1 MPVMTY
7 REALRSAMTEEMERD
22 ESVVLIGEDIGVYGG
37 THLITDGLIDRF
49 GPKRVI
55 DTPISEL
62 GFTGAAIGMA
72 MLGMRPI
79 VEMMT
84 WNFSFQ
90 AVDQIIQNAAKVR
103 YFSGGQVSVPL
114 VIRGPNGGGVQ
125 LSAQHT
131 HSLEGFYGHFP
142 GLKVV
147 SPVTPHDVKGMMLT
161 AIRDPNPVIFLEAGA
176 LYGTKGDVPEEEY
189 AVPFGEARIA
199 REGTDVTLI
208 GYGRQVNMLLRVA
221 DTLAEDDVA
230 AEVIDLRS
238 IRPFDERTIVESVRK
253 TNRAVVVQEQWRWFS
268 VASEVAAVI
277 QEQAFDDLDAPVE
290 RVSGAEV
297 PAPYARNLELAAFP
311 SEQQV
316 VNAARRALYRENGVA
331 SREAVGVRR
340 SDAEAAAD

>member
-7 REALRSAMTEEMERD
+7 REALRSAMADEMERD
-22 ESVVLIGEDIGVYGG
+22 DAVVVIGEDIGVYGG
-37 THLITDGLIDRF
+37 THLVTDTLLDRF

-55 DTPISEL
+55 DTPISEG

-72 MLGMRPI
+72 MMGMRPI

-90 AVDQIIQNAAKVR
+90 AVDQILQNAAKLR
-103 YFSGGQVSVPL
+103 YFSGGQAGVPM

-147 SPVTPHDVKGMMLT
+147 SPVTPHDAKGMMLT
-161 AIRDPNPVIFLEAGA
+161 AIRDPDPVIFLEAGA
-176 LYGTKGDVPEEEY
+176 LYGTKGEVPEGEVL
-189 AVPFGEARIA
+189 VPFGKARIA
-199 REGTDVTLI
+199 REGTDVTLV

-221 DTLAEDDVA
+221 DRLAEEDDPIS

-238 IRPFDERTIVESVRK
+238 IRPFDTETLVASVRK
-253 TNRAVVVQEQWRWFS
+253 THRAVVVQEQWRWYS
-268 VASEVAAVI
+268 VASEVAAII

-297 PAPYARNLELAAFP
+297 PAPYARNLEIAAFP
-311 SEQQV
+311 SEQDV
-316 VNAARRALYRENGVA
+316 IDAVRRAMYR
-331 SREAVGVRR
+331 
-340 SDAEAAAD
+340 

>member
-1 MPVMTY
+1 MPVTTY
-7 REALRSAMTEEMERD
+7 REALRAAMAEEMERD

-37 THLITDGLIDRF
+37 THLITDGLLDRF

-55 DTPISEL
+55 DTPIAEG

-72 MLGMRPI
+72 MNGMKPI

-90 AVDQIIQNAAKVR
+90 AADQIIQNAAKLH
-103 YFSGGQVSVPL
+103 YFSGGQVNVPM

-147 SPVTPHDVKGMMLT
+147 SPATPHDAKGMMLT
-161 AIRDPNPVIFLEAGA
+161 AIRDPNPIIFLEAGA
-176 LYGTKGDVPEEEY
+176 LYGTKGEVPEGEY
-189 AVPFGEARIA
+189 TVDFGKARVA
-199 REGTDVTLI
+199 REGTDITLI
-208 GYGRQVNMLLRVA
+208 AYGRQVNLL
-221 DTLAEDDVA
+221 LKIAERLENEEKVR

-238 IRPFDERTIVESVRK
+238 IRPFDEATIVASVRK

-268 VASEVAAVI
+268 VASEVAALI

-290 RVSGAEV
+290 RVSGAEA
-297 PAPYARNLELAAFP
+297 PAPYARNLEQAAFP
-311 SEQQV
+311 SEDDIIK
-316 VNAARRALYRENGVA
+316 A
-331 SREAVGVRR
+331 VRR
-340 SDAEAAAD
+340 SLYRGA

>member
-1 MPVMTY
+1 MPVKTY
-7 REALRSAMTEEMERD
+7 RDALRAAMAEEMERD
-22 ESVVLIGEDIGVYGG
+22 ESVVLLGEDIGVYGG
-37 THLITDGLIDRF
+37 THLITNGLIDQF
-49 GPKRVI
+49 GPRRVI
-55 DTPISEL
+55 DTPIAEN

-72 MLGMRPI
+72 MAGMKPI

-90 AVDQIIQNAAKVR
+90 AADQIIQNAAKLR

-147 SPVTPHDVKGMMLT
+147 SPATPADVKGMMLT

-176 LYGTKGDVPEEEY
+176 LYGTKGEVPDGEFT
-189 AVPFGEARIA
+189 VPFGEARVA

-208 GYGRQVNMLLRVA
+208 SYGRQVNLLLKVA
-221 DTLAEDDVA
+221 ERLQNDDGVST
-230 AEVIDLRS
+230 EVIDLRS
-238 IRPFDERTIVESVRK
+238 IRPFDAQTIVDSVRK
-253 TNRAVVVQEQWRWFS
+253 THRAVVVQEQWRWYS

-277 QEQAFDDLDAPVE
+277 QEEAFDDLDAPVE

-311 SEQQV
+311 SEQQIV
-316 VNAARRALYRENGVA
+316 DAVHRVTYRQAAG
-331 SREAVGVRR
+331 SRQQAAVAVG
-340 SDAEAAAD
+340 SA

>member
-7 REALRSAMTEEMERD
+7 REALRSAMADEMERD
-22 ESVVLIGEDIGVYGG
+22 DSVVVLGEDIGVYGG
-37 THLITDGLIDRF
+37 THLVTDTLLDRF

-55 DTPISEL
+55 DTPIAEG

-72 MLGMRPI
+72 MMGMRPI

-90 AVDQIIQNAAKVR
+90 AVDQILQNAAKVR
-103 YFSGGQVSVPL
+103 YFSAGQASVPM

-147 SPVTPHDVKGMMLT
+147 SPVTPHDAKGMMLT
-161 AIRDPNPVIFLEAGA
+161 AIREPDPVIFLEAGA
-176 LYGTKGDVPEEEY
+176 LYGTKGEVPEDEFT
-189 AVPFGEARIA
+189 VPFGKARIA
-199 REGTDVTLI
+199 REGTDVTLV

-221 DTLAEDDVA
+221 DRLAEEDDPIS

-238 IRPFDERTIVESVRK
+238 IRPFDTETLVESVRK
-253 TNRAVVVQEQWRWFS
+253 THRAVVVQEQWRWYS
-268 VASEVAAVI
+268 VASEVAAII

-290 RVSGAEV
+290 RVSGAEA
-297 PAPYARNLELAAFP
+297 PAPYARNLEIAAFP
-311 SEQQV
+311 SEQDV
-316 VNAARRALYRENGVA
+316 IDAVHRALYR
-331 SREAVGVRR
+331 
-340 SDAEAAAD
+340 

>member
-1 MPVMTY
+1 MPTLTY
-7 REALRSAMTEEMERD
+7 REALRAAMADEMERD
-22 ESVVLIGEDIGVYGG
+22 ESVVIMGEDIGVYGG
-37 THLITDGLIDRF
+37 THLITDGLLNRF
-49 GPKRVI
+49 GPKRVM
-55 DTPISEL
+55 DTPIAEG

-90 AVDQIIQNAAKVR
+90 AADQILQNAAKIR

-142 GLKVV
+142 GIKVV
-147 SPVTPHDVKGMMLT
+147 TPATPYDVKGMMLT
-161 AIRDPNPVIFLEAGA
+161 AIRDPNPVLFLEAGA
-176 LYGTKGDVPEEEY
+176 LYGTKGEVPEGDY
-189 AVPFGEARIA
+189 TVPFGEVRVA
-199 REGTDVTLI
+199 REGTDVSLI
-208 GYGRQVNMLLRVA
+208 SYGRQVNILLRVA
-221 DTLAEDDVA
+221 EKLAAEEGIN

-238 IRPFDERTIVESVRK
+238 IRPFDTAGIVASVRK
-253 TNRAVVVQEQWRWFS
+253 THRAVVVQEQWRYFS
-268 VASEVAAVI
+268 VASEVAAII

-297 PAPYARNLELAAFP
+297 PAPYARNLEIAAFP
-311 SEQQV
+311 SEKQISDA
-316 VNAARRALYRENGVA
+316 VNRVLYR
-331 SREAVGVRR
+331 
-340 SDAEAAAD
+340 

>member
-1 MPVMTY
+1 MRSTTSPEDAIAQKGNRRMPVKTY
-7 REALRSAMTEEMERD
+7 RDALRAAMAEEMERD
-22 ESVVLIGEDIGVYGG
+22 ERVILLGEDIGIYGG
-37 THLITDGLIDRF
+37 THLVTNGLVDQF

-55 DTPISEL
+55 DTPISEN

-72 MLGMRPI
+72 MAGLRPI

-90 AVDQIIQNAAKVR
+90 AADQIIQNAAKLR

-147 SPVTPHDVKGMMLT
+147 SPVTPEDVKGMMLA
-161 AIRDPNPVIFLEAGA
+161 AIRDPDPVIFLEAGA
-176 LYGTKGDVPEEEY
+176 LYGTKGEVPDGDYVVE
-189 AVPFGEARIA
+189 FGTARTA
-199 REGTDVTLI
+199 REGNDITLI

-221 DTLAEDDVA
+221 DKLAEETIS
-230 AEVIDLRS
+230 AEVVDLRT
-238 IRPFDERTIVESVRK
+238 IRPFDSDTIVNSVRK
-253 TNRAVVVQEQWRWFS
+253 THRAVVVQEQWRMFS
-268 VASEVAAVI
+268 VASEVAAII

-297 PAPYARNLELAAFP
+297 PAPYARNLEIAAFP
-311 SEQQV
+311 SEQQIIDAV
-316 VNAARRALYRENGVA
+316 KRALYV
-331 SREAVGVRR
+331 
-340 SDAEAAAD
+340 

>member
-1 MPVMTY
+1 MPTMTY
-7 REALRSAMTEEMERD
+7 REALRAAMADEMERD
-22 ESVVLIGEDIGVYGG
+22 ESVVLLGEDIGVYGG
-37 THLITDGLIDRF
+37 THLITDGLLDRF

-55 DTPISEL
+55 DTPIAEA

-90 AVDQIIQNAAKVR
+90 AADQIIQNAAKLR
-103 YFSGGQVSVPL
+103 YFSGGQVNIPL
-114 VIRGPNGGGVQ
+114 VVRGPNGGGVQ

-147 SPVTPHDVKGMMLT
+147 APVTPYDMKGMMLE
-161 AIRDPNPVIFLEAGA
+161 AIRDPNPVLILEAGA
-176 LYGTKGDVPEEEY
+176 LYGTKGEVPEGEY
-189 AVPFGEARIA
+189 TVPFGKLRIA
-199 REGTDVTLI
+199 RQGDDISLI
-208 GYGRQVNMLLRVA
+208 GYGRQVNLLLRVA
-221 DTLAEDDVA
+221 DHLQEEEGVS

-238 IRPFDERTIVESVRK
+238 IRPFDEAGLVTSIRK
-253 TNRAVVVQEQWRWFS
+253 THRAVVVQEQWRSFS
-268 VASEVAAVI
+268 VASEVAAI
-277 QEQAFDDLDAPVE
+277 LQEQAFDELDAPVE

-311 SEQQV
+311 SEAQIV
-316 VNAARRALYRENGVA
+316 EAVHRALYK
-331 SREAVGVRR
+331 
-340 SDAEAAAD
+340 

>member
-1 MPVMTY
+1 MPVKTY
-7 REALRSAMTEEMERD
+7 RDALRAAMAEEMERD
-22 ESVVLIGEDIGVYGG
+22 ESVVLMGEDIGVYGG
-37 THLITDGLIDRF
+37 THLITNGLIDQF

-55 DTPISEL
+55 DTPIAEN

-72 MLGMRPI
+72 MAGMKPV

-90 AVDQIIQNAAKVR
+90 AADQIIQNAAKLR

-147 SPVTPHDVKGMMLT
+147 SPSTPEDVKGMMLQ
-161 AIRDPNPVIFLEAGA
+161 AIRDPDPVIFLEAGA
-176 LYGTKGDVPEEEY
+176 LYGTKGEVPDGDYTVE
-189 AVPFGEARIA
+189 FGKARIA
-199 REGTDVTLI
+199 REGSDITLI
-208 GYGRQVNMLLRVA
+208 GYGRQVNLLLRVA
-221 DTLAEDDVA
+221 EKLAEDKIDV
-230 AEVIDLRS
+230 EVVDLRS
-238 IRPFDERTIVESVRK
+238 IRPFDGETIVASVRK
-253 TNRAVVVQEQWRWFS
+253 THRAVVVQEQWRWFS
-268 VASEVAAVI
+268 VASEVAAII
-277 QEQAFDDLDAPVE
+277 QEQAFDELDAPVE

-316 VNAARRALYRENGVA
+316 TDA
-331 SREAVGVRR
+331 VRR
-340 SDAEAAAD
+340 VLYLEASV

>member
-7 REALRSAMTEEMERD
+7 REALRSAMADEMERD
-22 ESVVLIGEDIGVYGG
+22 DAVVVIGEDIGVYGG
-37 THLITDGLIDRF
+37 THLVTDTLLDRF

-55 DTPISEL
+55 DTPISEG

-72 MLGMRPI
+72 MMGMRPI

-90 AVDQIIQNAAKVR
+90 AVDQILQNAAKLR
-103 YFSGGQVSVPL
+103 YFSGGQAGVPM

-147 SPVTPHDVKGMMLT
+147 SPVTPHDAKGMMLT
-161 AIRDPNPVIFLEAGA
+161 AIRDPDPVIFLEAGA
-176 LYGTKGDVPEEEY
+176 LYGTKGEVPEGEVL
-189 AVPFGEARIA
+189 VPFGKASNA
-199 REGTDVTLI
+199 REGTDVTLV

-221 DTLAEDDVA
+221 DRLAEEDDPIS

-238 IRPFDERTIVESVRK
+238 IRPFDTETLVASVRK
-253 TNRAVVVQEQWRWFS
+253 THRAVVVQEQWRWYS
-268 VASEVAAVI
+268 VASEVAAII

-297 PAPYARNLELAAFP
+297 PAPYARNLEIAAFP
-311 SEQQV
+311 SEQDV
-316 VNAARRALYRENGVA
+316 IDAVHRAMYR
-331 SREAVGVRR
+331 
-340 SDAEAAAD
+340 